1 MTTHPQP
8 RLLSGGW
15 MQRNPSVG
23 AVAFVVLVLAALSL
37 GSLGAVA
44 WRAEGWTGLRP
55 SDWAAV
61 RFTVVQAA
69 LSAVLSV
76 VLAIPVAR
84 ALARRQ
90 FPGRGVLITVMG
102 APFILPT
109 LVAVLGLL
117 AVFGRNGLVTDA
129 LALIG
134 LPPVQIYGL
143 HGVVLAHV
151 FFNLPLAV
159 RLILHGWQGIPAER
173 FRLAASLG
181 FTPHDTFRVI
191 EVPMLR
197 TVAPGAALVIF
208 LICLTSF
215 AVALTLGGGP
225 RATTVELAIYQAFRF
240 DFDLSKAAILA
251 LIQFALCAFAAL
263 VSLRFTLAAA
273 QAGGLGRTVT
283 RWYLPL
289 PYWDAVAITLA
300 AAFLLVP
307 LGTIIASGVSAVPG
321 LPVSVW
327 HAAGRSVSVA
337 LGATAVTMVFAVLL
351 GVAIVRTRQPISG
364 VLETIGMLS
373 LAASPL
379 VVGTGL
385 FIIVFPLI
393 EPARV
398 ALLITMLVNASM
410 AMPFVLRSILPP
422 LRQIE
427 ATQGRLADSLGLH
440 GAARFRIVTL
450 PVLRRPL
457 GFAAGLTA
465 ALSMGDLGVI
475 VLFAEREGATL
486 PLMLYR
492 LMGAYRLDDAAG
504 AAVVLLG
511 LSLFMFWV
519 FDQWGRGNAT
529 V

>member
-1 MTTHPQP
+1 MNVRPP
-8 RLLSGGW
+8 LRPLRKGRVSGLLWGVA
-15 MQRNPSVG
+15 VG
-23 AVAFVVLVLAALSL
+23 LVVLVLVALSL

-44 WRAEGWTGLRP
+44 WRADGWGGLRP

-61 RFTVVQAA
+61 RFTLLQAT
-69 LSAVLSV
+69 LSAVISV

-84 ALARRQ
+84 ALARRH
-90 FPGRGVLITVMG
+90 FRGRSLLITLMG

-117 AVFGRNGLVTDA
+117 AVFGRNGVVSDV

-159 RLILHGWQGIPAER
+159 RLLLHGWDGIPAER

-181 FTPHDTFRVI
+181 FSPRGTFRMI

-197 TVAPGAALVIF
+197 MVAPGAALVVF

-215 AVALTLGGGP
+215 AIALTLGGGP

-240 DFDLSKAAILA
+240 DFDLSKAAVLA
-251 LIQFALCAFAAL
+251 LIQFALCGVAAL

-273 QAGGLGRTVT
+273 QAGGLGRAVR
-283 RWYLPL
+283 RWYLPA
-289 PYWDAVAITLA
+289 PGWDGLIITLA

-307 LGTIIASGVSAVPG
+307 LGAIIFSGVGGVHL
-321 LPVSVW
+321 LPASVW
-327 HAAGRSVSVA
+327 QAAARSVSVA
-337 LGATAVTMVFAVLL
+337 LGATVVTMTFSVLL
-351 GVAIVRTRQPISG
+351 ALAVVRVKQPYSG

-398 ALLITMLVNASM
+398 ALLVTTLVNAAM

-427 ATQGRLADSLGLH
+427 AAQGRLADSLGLH
-440 GAARFRIVTL
+440 GATRFRILTL
-450 PVLRRPL
+450 PCLRRPL

-504 AAVVLLG
+504 AAVLLLG
-511 LSLFMFWV
+511 LSLFLFWV
-519 FDQWGRGNAT
+519 FDRWGRGNAA